1 MAEKTHLNV
10 EGMTCSNCALGV
22 TRLLEKRG
30 LKEVRVDFTSGEVVF
45 EEVTPDL
52 LPAIMEGIRQLGYR
66 VTNPIDGLGVSEKE
80 PFVKSEEFLFL
91 VCAFLTLPLLLHM
104 VLPFALLHHPVFQ
117 CLVSLPVFL
126 IGMRYFGKSAL
137 SSLKTGVPNMDV
149 LITVGSSSAF
159 FYSVAG
165 MMMYYGTPLM
175 HQYLFFE
182 TAATIITLVLMGNII
197 EKRSVRKT
205 TSALRDLA
213 AMQPQMA
220 RRITIGKDLQ
230 ENIETTPVNEI
241 RKNDPVL
248 LNAGDQIPVDGT
260 LYQGNLV
267 VDESALTGESLPVE
281 KATGSQVL
289 AGSIIISGNARV
301 VTEKAGR
308 QTVLANIIE
317 LVKAA
322 QQSKP
327 EIQKLGDRVSAWF
340 VPAVL
345 LIALGTFLVSFFFFN
360 MEARLSIMSAVAVLV
375 ISCPCAMGLATPTAV
390 AVGLGK
396 AARKGIL
403 IKGGS
408 TLELFSNIK
417 TAVFDKTGTLTTGHF
432 SVNAIHTYGFD
443 EQKAINIIYSL
454 EQYSSHPIA
463 QSLLRE
469 FEKRKTNV
477 ISLMTVQE
485 EKGLG
490 IRGEDAEGRVYR
502 LASEGA
508 VKATSVLKG
517 HSVYLTENN
526 QIVAA
531 LDLMDEIKPGAS
543 AMISALKLQG
553 ITPVLLSGDGE
564 KRCREVAEMI
574 GIDNVYFNHLPHEK
588 IQKVDALKKE
598 GTLLMVGDGI
608 NDAPSLA
615 SADIGI
621 SFSSATKIAINTA
634 RVVILNQE
642 DLRIILTAIHIGK
655 QTLSTIRQNLFW
667 AFAYNLVAIPVAAVG
682 LLSPMVAA
690 FSMAFSDVVVIGNSL
705 RLRLRK

>member
-22 TRLLEKRG
+22 TRMLEKKG

-45 EEVTPDL
+45 EEVTSNR
-52 LPAIMEGIRQLGYR
+52 LPEIVEGIRQLGYR
-66 VTNPIDGLGVSEKE
+66 VYTPDEMPGESGKE
-80 PFVKSEEFLFL
+80 SFIRSVEFRFV
-91 VCAFLTLPLLLHM
+91 VCSILTLPLLLHM
-104 VLPFALLHHPVFQ
+104 VLPFHLFHHPVFQ
-117 CLVSLPVFL
+117 LLVSLPVYL
-126 IGMRYFGKSAL
+126 IGIHYFGRSAL
-137 SSLKTGVPNMDV
+137 SSLQTGVPNMDV
-149 LITVGSSSAF
+149 LITVGSTAAF
-159 FYSVAG
+159 FYSLAG
-165 MMMYYGTPLM
+165 MLIYHGTSQM
-175 HQYLFFE
+175 TQYLFFE

-220 RRITIGKDLQ
+220 RRITIGKDLR
-230 ENIETTPVNEI
+230 ENIETVPVSEI

-248 LNAGDQIPVDGT
+248 LNAGDQVPVDGT

-281 KATGSQVL
+281 VSSGSPVL
-289 AGSIIISGNARV
+289 AGSIIIAGNARV

-317 LVKAA
+317 LVREA

-327 EIQKLGDRVSAWF
+327 EIQKLGDRISAWF

-345 LIALGTFLVSFFFFN
+345 LIALSTFLLSFFVFDL
-360 MEARLSIMSAVAVLV
+360 EARRSVMSAVAVLV

-403 IKGGS
+403 VKGGS

-432 SVNAIHTYGFD
+432 SVTAIHTFDFD
-443 EQKAINIIYSL
+443 EQQAINIIYSL

-469 FEKRKTNV
+469 FEKRKTSMV
-477 ISLMTVQE
+477 SLMTVDE

-490 IRGEDAEGRVYR
+490 IRGEDTGGRVYR
-502 LASEGA
+502 LGSEGA
-508 VKATSVLKG
+508 VKAGGALKG
-517 HSVYLTENN
+517 HSVYLTEND

-531 LDLMDEIKPGAS
+531 LDLMDEIKPGAA
-543 AMISALKLQG
+543 AMIRGLKLQG
-553 ITPVLLSGDGE
+553 ISPVLLSGDGE
-564 KRCREVAEMI
+564 KRCREVA
-574 GIDNVYFNHLPHEK
+574 GIVGIEDVFFNKLPQEK
-588 IQKVDALKKE
+588 IHFVEEMKKQ
-598 GTLLMVGDGI
+598 GRLLMVGDGI

-642 DLRIILTAIHIGK
+642 DLRIILTAIRIGR

-667 AFAYNLVAIPVAAVG
+667 AFAYNLVAIPVAAIG
-682 LLSPMVAA
+682 MLSPMVAA
-690 FSMAFSDVVVIGNSL
+690 LSMAFSDVVVIGNSL

>member
-1 MAEKTHLNV
+1 MADKTHLKV

-22 TRLLEKRG
+22 TRMLEKKG
-30 LKEVRVDFTSGEVVF
+30 MHGVHVDFTSGEVVF
-45 EEVTPDL
+45 EEVSSDR
-52 LPAIMEGIRQLGYR
+52 LPEIMDGIRQLGYR
-66 VTNPIDGLGVSEKE
+66 VKSDAEGPGDFEKE
-80 PFVKSEEFLFL
+80 PFIKSTEFLF
-91 VCAFLTLPLLLHM
+91 VVSAVLTLPLLLHM
-104 VLPFALLHHPVFQ
+104 VLPFSLLHDPVFQ
-117 CLVSLPVFL
+117 CLVSLPVYL
-126 IGMRYFGKSAL
+126 IGMRYFGSSAL
-137 SSLKTGVPNMDV
+137 NSLKTGVPNMDV
-149 LITVGSSSAF
+149 LITVGSTAAF
-159 FYSVAG
+159 FYSFAG
-165 MMMYYGTPLM
+165 MMMYHGTPLM

-205 TSALRDLA
+205 TSALRELA

-220 RRITIGKDLQ
+220 RRIVIGKDLH
-230 ENIETTPVNEI
+230 EIIETVPVSEI
-241 RKNDPVL
+241 RKDDPVL
-248 LNAGDQIPVDGT
+248 LNAGDQVPVDGI

-281 KATGSQVL
+281 KADGSPVL

-317 LVKAA
+317 LVKEA

-327 EIQKLGDRVSAWF
+327 AIQKLGDRISAWF

-345 LIALGTFLVSFFFFN
+345 LIALGTFLISFFVFDLD
-360 MEARLSIMSAVAVLV
+360 ARRSVMSAVAVLV

-403 IKGGS
+403 VKGGS

-432 SVNAIHTYGFD
+432 SVTAIHTYGFD
-443 EQKAINIIYSL
+443 EQQAINLIYSL
-454 EQYSSHPIA
+454 EQFSSHPIA
-463 QSLLRE
+463 QSLIRE
-469 FEKRKTNV
+469 FEKRKTAV
-477 ISLMTVQE
+477 VSLMTVEE

-490 IRGEDAEGRVYR
+490 IRGEDADGRVYR
-502 LASEGA
+502 LGSEGA
-508 VKATSVLKG
+508 VEATGALKG
-517 HSVYLTENN
+517 HSVYLTENG
-526 QIVAA
+526 QIVVA
-531 LDLMDEIKPGAS
+531 LDLMDEIKPGAA
-543 AMISALKLQG
+543 AMISGLKLQG
-553 ITPVLLSGDGE
+553 IRPVLLSGDGE
-564 KRCREVAEMI
+564 KRCWEVADLV
-574 GIDNVYFNHLPHEK
+574 GIDNVFFNKLPHEK
-588 IQKVDALKKE
+588 IHIVEEMKKQ
-598 GTLLMVGDGI
+598 GKLLMVGDGI

-642 DLRIILTAIHIGK
+642 DLRIILTAIRIGK